1 MVRDV
6 SDDFDE
12 MIDEF
17 KKMFNV
23 DSDIFEVDFFFIP
36 ESGIDLKSKRTGK
49 NIKGFK
55 VSYHFE
61 AGMEKPDIKIE
72 GIIDEKKIREQLKDI
87 DLNKYPNLK
96 NILDSKSVSEIDA
109 NSLLFDSPL
118 EKNVSS
124 TSEPYTEINDKKD
137 SSEIILEIPGIEQE
151 NIQLKFNEYGNQVKI
166 TADNGQRKYSKIISL
181 PFKSS
186 ELDCELEVNNGITII
201 KASKTKTNK

>member
-1 MVRDV
+1 M

-23 DSDIFEVDFFFIP
+23 DSDIFEVDFLFIP
-36 ESGIDLKSKRTGK
+36 ESGIDLKSNRTGK

-96 NILDSKSVSEIDA
+96 NILESKTINEIDA
-109 NSLLFDSPL
+109 TSLSLDSSL
-118 EKNVSS
+118 EGNDSS
-124 TSEPYTEINDKKD
+124 TSEPYTEINDKKEY
-137 SSEIILEIPGIEQE
+137 SEIILELPGIEQD
-151 NIQLKFNEYGNQVKI
+151 NVQLEFNEFGNQIKI
-166 TADNGQRKYSKIISL
+166 SAKSGKRKYSKTISL

-186 ELDCELEVNNGITII
+186 ELDCDLEVNNGIAVI